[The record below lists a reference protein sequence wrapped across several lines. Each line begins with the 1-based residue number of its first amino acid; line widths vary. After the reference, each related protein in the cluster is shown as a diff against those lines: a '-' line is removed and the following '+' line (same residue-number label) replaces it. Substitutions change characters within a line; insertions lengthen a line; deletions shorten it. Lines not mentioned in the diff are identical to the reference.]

1 MSVAPGLADP
11 IKESQSL
18 IKNLWTSVKA
28 ANPKADP
35 LTIMKAVEYQIDEIK
50 GVAPVT
56 KATMQGQLQL
66 MGFTLKAQQFD
77 QRELRLREEHAQRM
91 MELAQHH
98 ANQDEVAAENSR
110 YRGVMA
116 EVAIE
121 RANAYSDSVDYQ
133 HEDRQSAEA
142 GRDTRNTQNITSR
155 EGIAAGNVAQ
165 RDRASGLRSRDSTY
179 RAKQGF
185 RGAQVRGG
193 LPAGPEP
200 AAPDDGGG
208 GGPARPSSSVPA
220 NVQQFAKK
228 NGLTILRRRADG
240 KWDARDRTGRVGV
253 IG

>member
-18 IKNLWTSVKA
+18 IKNLWTSIKT

-35 LTIMKAVEYQIDEIK
+35 LTIMKAVELQIDEIK

-66 MGFTLKAQQFD
+66 MGFTFKAQQFD
-77 QRELRLREEHAQRM
+77 QREARLRDEHAQKM

-110 YRGVMA
+110 FRGAMTQIA
-116 EVAIE
+116 RE
-121 RANAYSDSVDYQ
+121 RADIYGESVDYQ
-133 HEDRQSAEA
+133 HEDRESAEA
-142 GRDTRNTQNITSR
+142 GRDTRNTQNVTSR

-165 RDRASGLRSRDSTY
+165 RDRASGQRSRDSTY
-179 RAKQGF
+179 RAQQGF
-185 RGAQVRGG
+185 RGAQVRSGM
-193 LPAGPEP
+193 PAGPEP
-200 AAPDDGGG
+200 AAPDAGGG
-208 GGPARPSSSVPA
+208 GGPARPTGGVPA